1 MAVTP
6 VTAESNRAA
15 THLDVTGNSSFS
27 GVGGTMSRRFG
38 ELAFTPLVKKEQ
50 EQHGSRRQ
58 YARMEEIGEP
68 GDRLTDFERE
78 FIAGRDGFYMASTGE
93 NGWPYIQYRGGEK
106 GFLHVLDEQTLG
118 FADLRGNKQYIT
130 MGNLAHDDR
139 VALFLMDYAHQLR
152 LKILGRAVVHESNGG
167 ETNGGKNDA
176 AAAELI
182 AKLKVPG
189 EKTPTEHVV
198 LIHVEAFDWNCP
210 QHITPRYT
218 QEELAATLEPIR
230 KRMEALE
237 AENVRL
243 RGLVAG
249 APSVKNQVG

>member
-1 MAVTP
+1 
-6 VTAESNRAA
+6 
-15 THLDVTGNSSFS
+15 
-27 GVGGTMSRRFG
+27 MSRSFAER
-38 ELAFTPLVKKEQ
+38 AFTPLVKKQQ

-58 YARMEEIGEP
+58 YARMEEIGEA

-93 NGWPYIQYRGGEK
+93 TGWPYIQYRGGEK
-106 GFLHVLDEQTLG
+106 GFLHVLDDQTLG

-130 MGNLAHDDR
+130 MGNLEHDDR
-139 VALFLMDYAHQLR
+139 VALFFMDYAHQLR
-152 LKILGRAVVHESNGG
+152 LKILGRAVVHES
-167 ETNGGKNDA
+167 DA

-189 EKTPTEHVV
+189 EKTPTEHAVV
-198 LIHVEAFDWNCP
+198 IHVEAFDWNCP

-237 AENVRL
+237 NENVRL

-249 APSVKNQVG
+249 APAKHR